1 MSNEDI
7 RKVGELLELKM
18 EIHSICKSK
27 IKSLNVDHKVSS
39 NTLLGMKLNMDD
51 RKKAVEA
58 EEAKV
63 AKVEKALSKI
73 FEQGLPA
80 VDVVC
85 DLIFILHHLSHSTP
99 FNYNLQVLWR
109 LAS

>member
-1 MSNEDI
+1 
-7 RKVGELLELKM
+7 
-18 EIHSICKSK
+18 
-27 IKSLNVDHKVSS
+27 
-39 NTLLGMKLNMDD
+39 
-51 RKKAVEA
+51 VEV

-63 AKVEKALSKI
+63 AEVEKALAKI
-73 FEQGLPA
+73 FKQGPLA